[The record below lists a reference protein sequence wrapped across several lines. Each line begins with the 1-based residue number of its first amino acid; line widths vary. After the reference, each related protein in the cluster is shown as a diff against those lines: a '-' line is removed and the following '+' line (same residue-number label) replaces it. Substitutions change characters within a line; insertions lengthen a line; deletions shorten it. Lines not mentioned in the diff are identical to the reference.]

1 MVSTY
6 ISDTVGIFQHG
17 EFKTSFLYNFKW
29 NQFLAAQG
37 VRQSPINIIE
47 EEVEKDRWSRV
58 MLLIEIQNMYAQR
71 FCTHICIM
79 EVYHV
84 YGVNR
89 YFVAKKSSVQS
100 LHSSKEGTSELGPAV
115 TLFWLCPYLKYS
127 VFFSGLHSLLLAEN
141 ISYLLPK
148 MFKFSINIVF
158 RRRRKT

>member
-84 YGVNR
+84 R
-89 YFVAKKSSVQS
+89 CQS
-100 LHSSKEGTSELGPAV
+100 LFCSEEIICSISALQQRRNIWAV

-141 ISYLLPK
+141 ISHLLPK
-148 MFKFSINIVF
+148 IFKFSINIVF

>member
-58 MLLIEIQNMYAQR
+58 MLLIEIQNMCAQR
-71 FCTHICIM
+71 FCTYICIM

-84 YGVNR
+84 R
-89 YFVAKKSSVQS
+89 CQS
-100 LHSSKEGTSELGPAV
+100 LFCSEEIICSISALQQRRNIWAGSGRYVILIMPVLKIFCFFLRLAFPSFSWKYF
-115 TLFWLCPYLKYS
+115 LFIAKN
-127 VFFSGLHSLLLAEN
+127 V
-141 ISYLLPK
+141 
-148 MFKFSINIVF
+148 
-158 RRRRKT
+158 